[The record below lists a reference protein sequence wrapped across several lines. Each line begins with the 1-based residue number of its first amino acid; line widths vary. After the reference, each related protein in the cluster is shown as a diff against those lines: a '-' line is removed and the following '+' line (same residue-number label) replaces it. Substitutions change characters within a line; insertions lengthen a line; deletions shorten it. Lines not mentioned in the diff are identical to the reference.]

1 MTRSTS
7 TSPEESGETIRGAG
21 APSRRSIIRATA
33 AVGTAAGLTAV
44 ARVGSARA
52 DDSSV
57 AATAGSGGG
66 HAKPSIVMAH
76 GAFAESSSWDDVVTI
91 LHRHGHHVV
100 SVAVPLRGVAY
111 DSSYFSDVLRTIE
124 GPVVLVGHSYGG
136 AVISSTD
143 RSAGDIRGLV
153 YVSGLAGDAGETS
166 AGLVGKYPGSTLG
179 PTLTFVDLATGGRDL
194 YIDQTRYR
202 QQFCADLSAKRA
214 AKMAVSQRPILES
227 AFAEPF
233 GPDPLWKTIP
243 SRFIWGEL
251 DRNIPAR
258 MHRFMAD
265 RAGAKEAIEV
275 PRSSHVVG
283 ISHPQL
289 TASLIERAAGGRTRA
304 R

>member
-1 MTRSTS
+1 MHEIGWTEQRAERVTKFSIRGPPRRAQGQDGTPRPRRSRLTDCGHFGLGQARHTQRTSAPVGRTIMTRSTS

-136 AVISSTD
+136 AVISASQNHSTPRTGAMKRLRLSASANPD
-143 RSAGDIRGLV
+143 RS
-153 YVSGLAGDAGETS
+153 
-166 AGLVGKYPGSTLG
+166 
-179 PTLTFVDLATGGRDL
+179 
-194 YIDQTRYR
+194 
-202 QQFCADLSAKRA
+202 C
-214 AKMAVSQRPILES
+214 
-227 AFAEPF
+227 
-233 GPDPLWKTIP
+233 
-243 SRFIWGEL
+243 
-251 DRNIPAR
+251 
-258 MHRFMAD
+258 
-265 RAGAKEAIEV
+265 
-275 PRSSHVVG
+275 
-283 ISHPQL
+283 
-289 TASLIERAAGGRTRA
+289 
-304 R
+304 